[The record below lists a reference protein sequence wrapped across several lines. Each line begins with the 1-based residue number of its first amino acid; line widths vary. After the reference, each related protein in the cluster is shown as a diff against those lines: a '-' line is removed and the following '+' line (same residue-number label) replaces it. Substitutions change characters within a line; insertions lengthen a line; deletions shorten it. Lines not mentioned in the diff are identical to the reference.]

1 MFSAAVRLH
10 PGRLTAK
17 SCVRSLKL
25 KPRFHVLVPFLARL
39 FMLGV
44 GLEVYF
50 HVRVL

>member
-1 MFSAAVRLH
+1 MFSVAARLH

-25 KPRFHVLVPFLARL
+25 KPRSHVLETFLDRL

-44 GLEVYF
+44 GLEVNF
-50 HVRVL
+50 HVRAL

>member
-1 MFSAAVRLH
+1 MFSAAARLH

-25 KPRFHVLVPFLARL
+25 KPRFHVLETFLGRL
-39 FMLGV
+39 FMHGV

-50 HVRVL
+50 HVRVF

>member
-1 MFSAAVRLH
+1 MFSAADRLH

-25 KPRFHVLVPFLARL
+25 KPRFHVPAPFLARL

>member
-1 MFSAAVRLH
+1 MFSAAARLH
-10 PGRLTAK
+10 LGRLTAK

-25 KPRFHVLVPFLARL
+25 KPKFLVPVPFLGRL

-44 GLEVYF
+44 ELEVYF

>member
-1 MFSAAVRLH
+1 VFSAAARLH

-17 SCVRSLKL
+17 SCVRILKL
-25 KPRFHVLVPFLARL
+25 KPRSHVPVPFLGRL